1 MGTEDSTA
9 SREPGI
15 ALSDFLAFNTKLEKL
30 IAAGVPIRFP
40 GAPVRMREWLQDVSR
55 KVALRV
61 STGAEVLSAVDLE
74 VGAQGGYR
82 DAFVAW
88 CGTQQRGDYEQG
100 EGDLS
105 VLEPWVVRGVQGD
118 RRVQESW
125 VSLVS
130 LWILGA
136 IAILTFWVT
145 VQNLYPSMA
154 FYYENARLVPGFGFQ
169 ALSWLNRNLSWLVAA
184 ASLVWVAFAWL
195 GRGFVSNAFRHVP
208 ISKRVPGFWLGVAVL
223 VGGVIVA
230 ALGLMVFWPL
240 IELLHRVSEPSRI

>member
-1 MGTEDSTA
+1 MGTEDSSA
-9 SREPGI
+9 SIEPGI

-40 GAPVRMREWLQDVSR
+40 GAPNRMREWLQDLSR

-61 STGAEVLSAVDLE
+61 GTGAAVLEAVDSE
-74 VGAQGGYR
+74 VGGQVGYR

-88 CGTQQRGDYEQG
+88 CGTSQRDVYEQG
-100 EGDLS
+100 AGDLS
-105 VLEPWVVRGVQGD
+105 VLEPWVVRGVQGE

-130 LWILGA
+130 FWILGA
-136 IAILTFWVT
+136 IAILTFWFT
-145 VQNLYPSMA
+145 VRNLFPPMKL
-154 FYYENARLVPGFGFQ
+154 YYENARLVPGVGFQ
-169 ALSWLNRNLSWLVAA
+169 SLAWLNENLTWLVAL
-184 ASLVWVAFAWL
+184 ASIGWIAFVSL
-195 GRGFVSNAFRHVP
+195 GRGVVSNGFRHVP
-208 ISKRVPGFWLGVAVL
+208 ISRKLPGFWLGVAVL

-240 IELLHRVSEPSRI
+240 IELLYRVSEPSRI

>member
-88 CGTQQRGDYEQG
+88 CGTQRGGDYEQRA
-100 EGDLS
+100 GDLS

-136 IAILTFWVT
+136 IAILTFWFT
-145 VQNLYPSMA
+145 VRNLYPSMA
-154 FYYENARLVPGFGFQ
+154 LYYENARLVPGFGFQ
-169 ALSWLNRNLSWLVAA
+169 ALSWLNRNLSWLVAS
-184 ASLVWVAFAWL
+184 ASLGWGAVGWL
-195 GRGFVSNAFRHVP
+195 GRGFGSNVYRHLPVSTRAPAMWLV
-208 ISKRVPGFWLGVAVL
+208 IVVMLAGVIGVVLGVGWVCE
-223 VGGVIVA
+223 VV
-230 ALGLMVFWPL
+230 
-240 IELLHRVSEPSRI
+240 